1 MSGLSSGAFDPDGGA
16 FSRAHGEASRAV
28 NLCAASSTSGPTVAR
43 LPSIRSAA
51 PRRARRRRV
60 SHPLPPLASFP
71 SPGDSPGTHT
81 NAANGSKPKSPMR
94 EEVGVGLGVI
104 AEGIGAGYRRSV
116 SLSFRFLISDRIYRN
131 IEMQVLRL
139 FDAPL

>member
-28 NLCAASSTSGPTVAR
+28 NLCAASSTSAPTVAR

-51 PRRARRRRV
+51 PPRARRRRV

-71 SPGDSPGTHT
+71 SPGTHT